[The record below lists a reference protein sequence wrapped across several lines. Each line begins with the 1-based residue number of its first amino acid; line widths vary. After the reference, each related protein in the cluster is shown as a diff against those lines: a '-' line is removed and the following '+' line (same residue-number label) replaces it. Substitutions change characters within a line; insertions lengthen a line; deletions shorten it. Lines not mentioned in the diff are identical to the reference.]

1 MLGNVTFLE
10 RPFHPTTLVSLAQ
23 SALRG
28 RRRQYEARARLE
40 ELQRSSRADLERR
53 VEERT
58 AEHEA
63 AVAQLH
69 EAQKLETLGQLTGGV
84 AHDFNNLLTPITG
97 ALDLLQRKYARQ
109 RPALGAAA
117 RQRAAGRRPGQDPG
131 PAAARLRPPPGAA
144 DPSRS
149 TSPRCSTACAT

>member
-10 RPFHPTTLVSLAQ
+10 RPFHPTTFVSLAQ

-40 ELQRSSRADLERR
+40 ELNQLAADLEQR

-63 AVAQLH
+63 AMAQLH

-97 ALDLLQRKYARQ
+97 ALDLLQRRYGDADARIARGCCPTRC
-109 RPALGAAA
+109 RPPTAPRHCSSACSALPAA
-117 RQRAAGRRPGQDPG
+117 RRCAPAGR
-131 PAAARLRPPPGAA
+131 
-144 DPSRS
+144 S
-149 TSPRCSTACAT
+149 SPRCCRACAT